1 MMLNNIGV
9 QSDKLTLK
17 RILSVPCPRCR
28 AKPREKCTLS
38 TGHPSI
44 KTHSDRELAAAK
56 LPQGKNFGQSGL
68 RMLKAFTS
76 RSLRVLF
83 QHK

>member
-1 MMLNNIGV
+1 MLNNIGV
-9 QSDKLTLK
+9 QPEKLTLK

-28 AKPREKCTLS
+28 AKRKEKCTLS

-44 KTHSDRELAAAK
+44 KTHADRELAAAK
-56 LPQGKNFGQSGL
+56 APPPQNFGQSGL
-68 RMLKAFTS
+68 RMLKEITN
-76 RSLRVLF
+76 RGLRVLF